1 MKEEKKNEKKTIS
14 TGRFFFFLRWNQKD
28 VAAMHQTLWIISEQS
43 PQPLT
48 VWVILQSITYTFR
61 AKTLKTLQFPT
72 SSTREWKPKNKDLTD
87 GI

>member
-1 MKEEKKNEKKTIS
+1 MRNRQFPLED
-14 TGRFFFFLRWNQKD
+14 FFFFLRWNQKD
-28 VAAMHQTLWIISEQS
+28 VAAIHQTLWIISEQS

-48 VWVILQSITYTFR
+48 VWVTLQSITCTFR
-61 AKTLKTLQFPT
+61 AKTLKALQFPT